1 MTNDNDNKDSLSRG
15 IARLIGSEA
24 NARHLRSM
32 PIFRVDHD
40 LPADFQLLLREIDG
54 SEQSGNP
61 RRN

>member
-1 MTNDNDNKDSLSRG
+1 MMNDNDNKDSLSRG
-15 IARLIGSEA
+15 IARLIGSET

-40 LPADFQLLLREIDG
+40 LPTDFQTLLRQIDG
-54 SEQSGNP
+54 GEQPGSS

>member
-1 MTNDNDNKDSLSRG
+1 MMNDNDNKDSLSRG
-15 IARLIGSEA
+15 IARLIGSET

-40 LPADFQLLLREIDG
+40 LPADFQLLLHQIDG

>member
-1 MTNDNDNKDSLSRG
+1 MMNDNDNKDSLSRG
-15 IARLIGSEA
+15 IARLIGSET